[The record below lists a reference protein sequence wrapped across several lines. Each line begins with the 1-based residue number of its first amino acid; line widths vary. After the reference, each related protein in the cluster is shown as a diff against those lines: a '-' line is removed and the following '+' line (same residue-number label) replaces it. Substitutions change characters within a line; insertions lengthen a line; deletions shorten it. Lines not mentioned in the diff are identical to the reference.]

1 MQVILCLSR
10 RKKNSQNPPKLA
22 SSLAL
27 HATAVMFAYSLR
39 NSTSFFFLP
48 HLHQAQADCRALR
61 SVSLLCLHSRVRA
74 NLQQEMFLAALHR
87 IPPCLPE
94 RGALATRAMQ
104 GVLPAHGLPL
114 GWGRGEGAD
123 SCWLLPGPSGQRPV
137 PPHTHAH
144 TLLQDANL
152 TQAEEAVSSSDMAHH
167 FWSIWVSKY
176 MAQAEDSCLR
186 LCF

>member
-1 MQVILCLSR
+1 MQIILCLSR

-48 HLHQAQADCRALR
+48 HLYQAQADCRALR

-123 SCWLLPGPSGQRPV
+123 SCPAPQDSALCLPTHRHTPSCKMQIWLRQRKLSAALTWPIIFGLSESANTW
-137 PPHTHAH
+137 HKLR
-144 TLLQDANL
+144 TL
-152 TQAEEAVSSSDMAHH
+152 V
-167 FWSIWVSKY
+167 
-176 MAQAEDSCLR
+176 
-186 LCF
+186 